1 MAAAQAPAASPL
13 GWVKSYR
20 VEPDRSVVM
29 TCHDP
34 DTGREIP
41 VRVLPIELDS
51 MLRRAAEPR
60 KTATRRRSL

>member
-1 MAAAQAPAASPL
+1 MAAAQAPAASPF
-13 GWVKSYR
+13 GWVMSYR
-20 VEPDRSVVM
+20 VTPDREVIM

-34 DTGREIP
+34 DTGREVP

-60 KTATRRRSL
+60 KPATRRRSL